1 MAVGLSFWG
10 TARTNFR
17 LGAPSPEHGAPCGA
31 VLGEYMV
38 LWEPSGAGPR
48 PCCGRP
54 GELGAEMAV
63 PGRHQLLREGRPMAA
78 GPGRAL
84 LPAPPSRGEP
94 SRAGPSRV
102 PHRRHGPDAAGAG
115 SLEHLGGVRRAQ
127 AAAAGG
133 RAGGRL
139 GEGGQPRQPAA
150 GAGRVRPGTGRGG
163 EAGRGAGGVAAPSR
177 GAVGSGGGSRG
188 APAASSGSP

>member
-10 TARTNFR
+10 TARTKFR
-17 LGAPSPEHGAPCGA
+17 LGAPRPEHGAPCGA
-31 VLGEYMV
+31 MAVLLG
-38 LWEPSGAGPR
+38 EPSGAGPGLALAAAAR
-48 PCCGRP
+48 GSSGRRWRCP
-54 GELGAEMAV
+54 GAISCSV
-63 PGRHQLLREGRPMAA
+63 RAA
-78 GPGRAL
+78 PWRRGRAGRCS
-84 LPAPPSRGEP
+84 PPLRAVA

-102 PHRRHGPDAAGAG
+102 PHRRHGPDTAGAG

-177 GAVGSGGGSRG
+177 GAAGSGGGSRG